1 MSIIETNRRRIILV
15 RSKFYKFVNENIV
28 KFLLWP
34 AIIILFMIFIYPAGH
49 MIWNSFFETIS
60 GEYYFVGVDQYI
72 DIFTSEQ
79 FWQYTLNSL
88 VYSFGSLFFSLG
100 WGLICAVGITKL
112 KDGWMKGGYT
122 TILMMSWAM
131 PLAVVA
137 LIWKWIL
144 TADIGF
150 LNLLLTD
157 LGLLS
162 GSYPWLA
169 DTDIALPIVTLVDGW
184 ARMPFAMIVL
194 LAGLQSI
201 PNHMYDAA
209 KVDGATALQRFRS
222 VTLPYLRP
230 YIAISALINW
240 MFAFRAFAVIYP
252 MTQGGP
258 GVSTTTLSVYIYR
271 QGMVS
276 FNYGYAS
283 AISTVLVVITLI
295 VATYYVTKIL
305 QGIAGDYA

>member
-1 MSIIETNRRRIILV
+1 
-15 RSKFYKFVNENIV
+15 
-28 KFLLWP
+28 
-34 AIIILFMIFIYPAGH
+34 
-49 MIWNSFFETIS
+49 
-60 GEYYFVGVDQYI
+60 
-72 DIFTSEQ
+72 
-79 FWQYTLNSL
+79 
-88 VYSFGSLFFSLG
+88 
-100 WGLICAVGITKL
+100 
-112 KDGWMKGGYT
+112 
-122 TILMMSWAM
+122 
-131 PLAVVA
+131 
-137 LIWKWIL
+137 
-144 TADIGF
+144 
-150 LNLLLTD
+150 
-157 LGLLS
+157 
-162 GSYPWLA
+162 
-169 DTDIALPIVTLVDGW
+169 
-184 ARMPFAMIVL
+184 
-194 LAGLQSI
+194 
-201 PNHMYDAA
+201 MYDAA